1 MGATESGNLTFVI
14 DADTGR
20 ALQKLAQTAAG
31 MDNVKKKTK
40 DMGDE
45 GEKSGKKLEMSF
57 KAVAMRMQSTLGIGG
72 VALGAGM
79 GAGFATAS
87 LAIGEKIYQYFVK
100 KSEEAKKH
108 FESVIKD
115 AGKIATGSAGQ
126 SGVTANRAAA
136 LKKLTGLSE
145 DVTAKGASA
154 LLKVNPGASNE
165 QLAPYIKAGA
175 DLQPTGPGS
184 DDLMAQLL
192 RLGIDPQLAAGI
204 IEKSGN
210 RAGDVATYAKRL
222 KMKKD
227 NMGNNSMMNGTMLGD
242 FAGRVNTMSP
252 ALAGN
257 GINKKQS
264 DWAQM
269 QSYYEMSQAVPETD
283 AVRMAKAQARV
294 DGLANAGVTGD
305 KAVAANAE
313 QLELVQR
320 MSKAYPNF
328 NVKKFMDNNGTQND
342 MNSFKDSLIG
352 EVSGGNRGSKV
363 YDEVRAVVYQQA
375 ESAKSF
381 ERAAKSRSNDYTV
394 DAGGDAFGYR

>member
-1 MGATESGNLTFVI
+1 
-14 DADTGR
+14 
-20 ALQKLAQTAAG
+20 
-31 MDNVKKKTK
+31 
-40 DMGDE
+40 MGDE

-375 ESAKSF
+375 ESAKS
-381 ERAAKSRSNDYTV
+381 RSNDYTV